1 MKHQMPKIFQLV
13 WVIFFLP
20 AIGLAQLVQNSWPNL
35 PMANGFSALHFNA
48 QKLEIESFYP
58 HIYAAPAPELKTENL
73 LKRAGFTI
81 QLPKGNLALRKLPRK
96 QLGFI
101 PGTGIVRLVQEAYG
115 FTVKSFYFAPMTIPA
130 RSLIAIIQVVDAAK
144 YDLQPED
151 LRFEFQL
158 ANEARF
164 ERLHLTSTSDSSIWL
179 AEVFIY
185 EPDARPDLM
194 LELQKR
200 FKDGQPEKVLDAE
213 QRWWESWHMD
223 SEIPRSIL
231 GDEYLLTRQ
240 SSAFIKMA
248 QCQEVGPGYGQ
259 IVTALPPSENRY
271 CWPGDAAYAIA
282 ALAQIKHL
290 TEANAAL
297 KFLLNAEAGLYPEL
311 LTLSEKTAR
320 PQQKYQISLAGY
332 YGNGREMAV
341 RAGSGQILRLEGFG
355 LVLWALEVYLK
366 NGGDADL
373 LAAYWPIIYNGIIDV
388 LIEAIDATGLIRPD
402 SGPYNLPT
410 PGEHFTHTSATA
422 ILGLRSAGFLAFM
435 RKDEKMMIY
444 FMDIAEQIRQTLL
457 KQLIDEKTHILRS
470 SLEAKK
476 YPDYLDL
483 ATVECL
489 NWGLVESNWITVRET
504 WKEFDKRL
512 LLGHGHAGYRSYLAK
527 SWNSRQETTF
537 GNLRMASAFY
547 LMKKKDRGDA
557 LLKWIL
563 DQSRANYDLIPQFY
577 ETGSKNYVGSVPTI
591 GRGAAAWIL
600 AILSR

>member
-1 MKHQMPKIFQLV
+1 MKHQTPTIGLLV
-13 WVIFFLP
+13 WVLNFLP
-20 AIGLAQLVQNSWPNL
+20 LLAFAQVAQNSWPHL

-48 QKLEIESFYP
+48 QKLEIDSFYP
-58 HIYAAPAPELKTENL
+58 HIYGAPAPELKTENL
-73 LKRAGFTI
+73 IKRAGFAV

-115 FTVKSFYFAPMTIPA
+115 FKVNSYYFAPMTIPA
-130 RSLIAIIQVVDAAK
+130 RSLIAIIEVTNADK
-144 YDLQPED
+144 YDLQPEN
-151 LRFEFQL
+151 LRFDFQL
-158 ANEARF
+158 STDARF
-164 ERLHLTSTSDSSIWL
+164 ERLQLTSTSDSSIWR
-179 AEVFIY
+179 AEIFIY
-185 EPDARPDLM
+185 APDASPDLM
-194 LELQKR
+194 LELKKR
-200 FKDGQPEKVLDAE
+200 FKDGLPERVLDAE

-248 QCQEVGPGYGQ
+248 QCQEPGSAYGQ
-259 IVTALPPSENRY
+259 IVAALPPSENRY
-271 CWPGDAAYAIA
+271 CWPADAAYAIA
-282 ALAQIKHL
+282 ALAQLKHL
-290 TEANAAL
+290 AEANAAL
-297 KFLLNAEAGLYPEL
+297 KFILTAEAGLYPNL
-311 LTLSEKTAR
+311 LTLAEKNTQ
-320 PQQKYQISLAGY
+320 PLQKYQVSLAGY

-341 RAGSGQILRLEGFG
+341 RAGSGQILRLDGFG

-366 NGGDADL
+366 NGGDPDL
-373 LAAYWPIIYNGIIDV
+373 LAAYWPIINSGIIDV
-388 LIEAIDATGLIRPD
+388 LIEAIDATGLVRSD

-457 KQLIDEKTHILRS
+457 KQLIDEKTQVLRS
-470 SLEAKK
+470 SLENKK
-476 YPDYLDL
+476 YPDYVDL

-489 NWGLVESNWITVRET
+489 NWGLVESNWVTVRET

-512 LLGHGHAGYRSYLAK
+512 LLGHGHGGYRSYFAK

-537 GNLRMASAFY
+537 GNLRMAAAFY
-547 LMKKKDRGDA
+547 AMKKKERGDV

-563 DQSRANYDLIPQFY
+563 SQSRANYDLIPQFY
-577 ETGSKNYVGSVPTI
+577 EAGSRNYAGSVPTI

-600 AILSR
+600 AILSK